1 MADGARTE
9 ELTGVRKA
17 PGRDRGPGRAA
28 RAVFEISARGHK
40 ANLPGDRRDPGGRRG
55 NHRRVRGAPALD
67 AGLVGAAQAVEHY
80 EITRY
85 GTLKRWA
92 ELLGMADAAEL
103 LDHNLQEELATDEAL
118 SALGEDGVNERALEQ
133 AA

>member
-1 MADGARTE
+1 ME
-9 ELTGVRKA
+9 ELT
-17 PGRDRGPGRAA
+17 AA
-28 RAVFEISARGHK
+28 FEKHRMETEGQIERLDSVFEIRSEATRQ
-40 ANLPGDRRDPGGRRG
+40 NLPGDRRHPRGRRG
-55 NHRRVRGAPALD
+55 NLEEYDGAPALN

-85 GTLKRWA
+85 STLKRWA
-92 ELLGMADAAEL
+92 ELLGMDDAADL
-103 LDHNLQEELATDEAL
+103 LDQNLQEELATDEAL